1 MSLDIELYVE
11 VDTGGD
17 ELHRVTLFEENYTH
31 NCNVM
36 AKEAT
41 IYEYVWRPEE
51 CGVKVA
57 ADLIDPLRDGIRF
70 MEIEPERFRKLNPA
84 NGWGSYATFL
94 PWLKK
99 YLAACMEHPKANVWV
114 SR

>member
-1 MSLDIELYVE
+1 MSLDVELYVE

-17 ELHRVTLFEENYTH
+17 ELHRVSLFEESCSH
-31 NCNVM
+31 NLRDM

-51 CGVKVA
+51 CGVRFA
-57 ADLIDPLRDGIRF
+57 ADLIAPLRDGIRF
-70 MEIEPERFRKLNPA
+70 MEIEPDRFRTFEHENTNGCYERFV
-84 NGWGSYATFL
+84 S
-94 PWLKK
+94 WLKR
-99 YLAACMEHPKANVWV
+99 YLAACTEHPKANVWV